1 MMSIAISETAAYILK
16 NSPSFRFRDTDED
29 TFAKMAKS
37 AILTPRGA
45 DGRFLTRSPID
56 FFLSSG
62 GKGNALMRPGSV
74 IRDWG
79 IKKDKFGSGRPVV
92 VIDEDFPGVPI
103 EVVADI
109 FEGHARVMHRL
120 EADDRRIGPGL
131 SRLSQ
136 FPATPV
142 SVANEGVDSPES
154 LESIERML
162 EMHSTYR
169 YKVLKWLDRQLELT
183 ARTLTGFDINKGRV
197 SASVRK
203 SQHTGYLIE
212 GVSVIEITASRNIRR
227 PEVAIALDFQT
238 SLNEK
243 GFQTLLCSCSL
254 REMLLYVAGDPPNIG
269 NRSIRLAG
277 SDSGQ
282 PVMAAPPHSKN
293 VLSPLSLFIPPPPP
307 KTSSTTRGMF
317 SHDLLGLGYSI
328 APIHNDEFDP
338 FYDAHPLVVSYNIG
352 KHTKIISSFLRSAGL
367 ANRGSIPEEAS
378 ISEAD
383 DPKLLS
389 AYLKHRARTP
399 RLVESLPED
408 EPDITFTVPYGKEVV
423 VNASRNNSTMAGF
436 TDNSIRQGMP
446 QLRQI
451 EALIQEDDGRELMLY
466 GTLSALATADP
477 NLPSKLLSFESDDW
491 DDVVFHIEGI
501 VGDNNPRKQLER
513 VSFFLSDNVMPVR
526 YARGSILPIYEGE
539 VINGRAEKLGFI
551 DGDRKS
557 YFIKKHRVRATIL
570 AMKASGKRF
579 SNGEVGP
586 VLLGVMS
593 KEKRPETWT
602 DLEGNVVRT
611 TKRWTTIYN
620 SIGVVGTMKGFTV
633 EDRRALYDHIVEH
646 STHEDNGYLF
656 VDPLKADIILV
667 AEFTESR
674 IIQAPRYAREVQ
686 MVKNK
691 ERFLTDAQKEV
702 SMTDHSE
709 YTDKE
714 SGRPQPV
721 LPVAQGANI
730 AGRSRPDYVMSDYSR
745 LTEIDQRPTPQVS
758 NAKIVGIR
766 SRVKG
771 LAFKVDVKESLT
783 AKTEY
788 ETDEGL
794 VFSTNIDLTQF
805 KTNGSEPNLN
815 PSGDYSRHRQ
825 IEQWRFK
832 REPTQLGIDSKS
844 RLRTYNLDDPKQK
857 AQAEN
862 FIGWNKRY
870 EGYEGA
876 KAIVAPLR
884 DDVITWAVQTI
895 LVPKKYGVRRTAN
908 EIRLDSL
915 EAPRWYQKAHP
926 DWKKPKVRDI
936 LSAAEP
942 KHRAWAETT
951 SKPMAI
957 ANPPVFDSPEA
968 MDMGIQYGDKTGPNP
983 DGKASNTK
991 WHNQTLDGKP
1001 KPSSLSDI
1009 PLEALAWKKGGF
1021 LSEIG
1026 MHSKTHEDGTHTV
1039 GFVEKFADD
1048 PRPYIVSLKIDG
1060 DSSLAHFD
1068 GKQTVIWN
1076 KRGRWRRD
1084 FHITDQITTSLKK
1097 KGVKSAK
1104 IMGELYAVGDGGET
1118 LPLNEISSIIVS
1130 PKTIDRQKQ
1139 IRFAGFDIVELD
1151 GEDLSKAPYEDRVS
1165 KVDGLFEGGEIM
1177 TVPFFHSKGGMK
1189 EVQKAWDKGMKH
1201 PNFEGL
1207 VLRFEGMAKSHKIK
1221 MKGTADLAVI
1231 GFYRGK
1237 SPGRLE
1243 NSVGGAM
1250 LAWML
1255 PNGDFVYAGKSVIGK
1270 SDKEKEKMV
1279 SDLLKAKVEAPLFKI
1294 GGRTVDSS
1302 KTHLNGK
1309 GTFTMVKPWRVS
1321 EHDYRSINW
1330 GMKPVFRFS
1339 KGKVK
1344 IVGEMKAPTM
1354 FQPSFK
1360 RWRDDKSINGHDLR
1374 MEQVPVEGTGKWG
1387 QIDA

>member
-16 NSPSFRFRDTDED
+16 NSDHFRFRDTDED

-62 GKGNALMRPGSV
+62 GKGNFTMRPGSV

-92 VIDEDFPGVPI
+92 VINEDFPGVPI

-183 ARTLTGFDINKGRV
+183 ARTLTGFSINKGRV
-197 SASVRK
+197 SGSVRK

-307 KTSSTTRGMF
+307 KTSSTTKGMF

-352 KHTKIISSFLRSAGL
+352 KHTKMVSSFLRSAGL
-367 ANRGSIPEEAS
+367 ADRSSIPEEAS

-451 EALIQEDDGRELMLY
+451 EALIQEDDDRELMLY

-557 YFIKKHRVRATIL
+557 YFIKKHRVTATVL

-633 EDRRALYDHIVEH
+633 EDRRALYDHMAEH

-794 VFSTNIDLTQF
+794 VFSTKIGLNQF
-805 KTNGSEPNLN
+805 ST
-815 PSGDYSRHRQ
+815 
-825 IEQWRFK
+825 
-832 REPTQLGIDSKS
+832 
-844 RLRTYNLDDPKQK
+844 
-857 AQAEN
+857 
-862 FIGWNKRY
+862 
-870 EGYEGA
+870 
-876 KAIVAPLR
+876 
-884 DDVITWAVQTI
+884 
-895 LVPKKYGVRRTAN
+895 
-908 EIRLDSL
+908 
-915 EAPRWYQKAHP
+915 
-926 DWKKPKVRDI
+926 
-936 LSAAEP
+936 
-942 KHRAWAETT
+942 
-951 SKPMAI
+951 
-957 ANPPVFDSPEA
+957 NPPVFDSPEA

-983 DGKASNTK
+983 DGKASSTK
-991 WHNQTLDGKP
+991 WHNQTLDGKSE
-1001 KPSSLSDI
+1001 PSSLSDL

-1039 GFVEKFADD
+1039 GFLEKFADD

-1068 GKQTVIWN
+1068 GKKTVIWN

-1104 IMGELYAVGDGGET
+1104 IMGELYAVGDEGET

-1139 IRFAGFDIVELD
+1139 IRFAAFDIVELD

-1165 KVDGLFEGGEIM
+1165 KVDGLLKGDEIM

-1189 EVQKAWDKGMKH
+1189 EVQKAWDEGIKE

-1207 VLRFEGMAKSHKIK
+1207 VLRFEGLAKSHKIK

-1279 SDLLKAKVEAPLFKI
+1279 SDLLEEKVEAPVFKI

-1302 KTHLNGK
+1302 KTHINGK

-1330 GMKPVFRFS
+1330 GKKPVFRFS

-1344 IVGEMKAPTM
+1344 IVGEMHAPTM

-1360 RWRDDKSINGHDLR
+1360 RWRDDKSINAHDLR
-1374 MEQVPVEGTGKWG
+1374 IEQVPVEGTGKWG